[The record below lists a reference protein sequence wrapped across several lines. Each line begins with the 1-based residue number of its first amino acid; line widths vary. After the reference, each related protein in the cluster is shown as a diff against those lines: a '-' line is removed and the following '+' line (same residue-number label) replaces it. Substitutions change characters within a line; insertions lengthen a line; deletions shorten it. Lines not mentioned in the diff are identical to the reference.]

1 MPARKVDARLIGRR
15 VLHSG
20 QRVTLIPVLGF
31 FSFTEITDPGAHE
44 AYNHWHVFD
53 HQPEQFTIDGINFGE
68 RWVRSPRCRAAEVPA
83 QPPLEPFHY
92 MTLYLLR
99 DESVIQPFFDLA
111 KDLHAQDRFFRQRKA
126 LLSGPFEIEGRWA
139 APRVLVSPEALP
151 FRPSQRALH
160 RGRSVPSRQPRSSSA
175 TGWPACGNS
184 APTVATSPWPSWTGT
199 CGSVADDL
207 GALCSSLWGS
217 VEWAGPLEPVDAS
230 GWDWFATLT
239 A

>member
-1 MPARKVDARLIGRR
+1 
-15 VLHSG
+15 
-20 QRVTLIPVLGF
+20 VLGF

-44 AYNHWHVFD
+44 AYNQWHVFD
-53 HQPEQFTIDGINFGE
+53 HQPEQFTIVGINFGE
-68 RWVRSPRCRAAEVPA
+68 RWVRSPRCRSVEIPA
-83 QPPLEPFHY
+83 QPPLEGFHY

-99 DESVIQPFFDLA
+99 DESVIKPFFDLA

-139 APRVLVSPEALP
+139 APRVLVSPEAVP
-151 FRPSQRALH
+151 FRPSRGLYTVVGPALEAPPLVE
-160 RGRSVPSRQPRSSSA
+160 RDGVAGVWQFREDGRHV
-175 TGWPACGNS
+175 
-184 APTVATSPWPSWTGT
+184 TVAFVDGDLWE
-199 CGSVADDL
+199 VANDL
-207 GALCSSLWGS
+207 GALARGAGPS